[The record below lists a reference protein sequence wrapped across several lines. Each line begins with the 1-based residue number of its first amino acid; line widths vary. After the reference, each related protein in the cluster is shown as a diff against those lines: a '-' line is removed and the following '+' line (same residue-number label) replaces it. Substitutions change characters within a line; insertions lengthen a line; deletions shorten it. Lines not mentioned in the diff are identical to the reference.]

1 VTGGLGLDLRMTGG
15 LGLTGGL
22 EHCLAGH
29 LVTGG
34 LEVLF
39 VTGGLGW
46 CCSID
51 VTGGLWLVYQ
61 VSSPLDT

>member
-1 VTGGLGLDLRMTGG
+1 MQCRSDRGTWDLLRTAEQLDLVTGGLEPAMR
-15 LGLTGGL
+15 LTGGL

-34 LEVLF
+34 P
-39 VTGGLGW
+39 GL

-51 VTGGLWLVYQ
+51 VTGGLG
-61 VSSPLDT
+61 LD